1 MAERVSEEAGLL
13 LDQVVVPDP
22 IPVRKIPG
30 YRMPEH
36 ARNLLPWDFVATQMQ
51 QASHYWLNTTFGD
64 GRPHAVPVWGIW
76 YQDRV
81 HFEGGMKTMWA
92 RNLVRDP
99 RIVVHPPDPEQVV
112 AIEGVAR
119 IIDNHDID
127 DDEWRIPDTQFQN
140 KYNVD
145 KGSPYWYVQPTKVIA
160 WNGGAL
166 DTMTR
171 WIFTP

>member
-76 YQDRV
+76 YPGSRPFRRRHEDHV
-81 HFEGGMKTMWA
+81 GAEPGEGPSHSRA
-92 RNLVRDP
+92 PNRP
-99 RIVVHPPDPEQVV
+99 
-112 AIEGVAR
+112 
-119 IIDNHDID
+119 
-127 DDEWRIPDTQFQN
+127 
-140 KYNVD
+140 
-145 KGSPYWYVQPTKVIA
+145 
-160 WNGGAL
+160 
-166 DTMTR
+166 
-171 WIFTP
+171 